1 MSDKVILLVEDNLK
15 DEALTLRALSNCNIL
30 NEVIAARD
38 GLEALDYLFCKG
50 AHADRD
56 SNVMPEM
63 VLLDL
68 KLLKLDGFEV
78 LERIRGD
85 KRTRH
90 LPVII
95 FTSSDDE
102 VDLVNSYG
110 MGANS
115 YIRKPVD
122 FEHFLVAAKQLGLY
136 WLSVNLTASPIE

>member
-136 WLSVNLTASPIE
+136 WLSVNLTAS